1 MKNAPIGSDYWK
13 LKEDLEEF
21 FFNKENNIIKI
32 YHTIDWY
39 GDAKEEVKND
49 NIILA

>member
-1 MKNAPIGSDYWK
+1 MKNAPIGCYYWK
-13 LKEDLEEF
+13 LKEDLVEF
-21 FFNKENNIIKI
+21 FFTKEKNIIKI

-39 GDAKEEVKND
+39 GDAKEEVKNN